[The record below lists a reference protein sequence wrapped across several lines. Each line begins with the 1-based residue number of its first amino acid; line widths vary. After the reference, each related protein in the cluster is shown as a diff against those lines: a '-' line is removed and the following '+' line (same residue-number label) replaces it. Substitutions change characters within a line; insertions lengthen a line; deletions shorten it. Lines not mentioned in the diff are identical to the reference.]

1 MLQGRDVLVFVDGEP
16 CDAGADAGR
25 HVFVAFDEVAGDEQ
39 DVVEVDFVAI
49 DFFGFVGFVDVHELA
64 WFQSCRRLVVDGRAD
79 AFIVFRRDERDFAP
93 VDFGLQVAHGV
104 VVHLLGGDSA

>member
-49 DFFGFVGFVDVHELA
+49 GFFGFVCSVDVLELA

-79 AFIVFRRDERDFAP
+79 AFVVFRRDE
-93 VDFGLQVAHGV
+93 
-104 VVHLLGGDSA
+104 